1 MTATA
6 EIMFLQWGQ
15 WQKGGSG
22 LSGVNILWR
31 CIHEGAGASHI
42 TVTGEPHMSATVEL
56 VERFCLTLKPPYRY
70 AINHRYIYNS
80 PDNYAA
86 KRLHVTPD
94 VYRNRLDAA
103 ANMLENY
110 LVET

>member
-22 LSGVNILWR
+22 LSGVNIIYR
-31 CIHEGAGASHI
+31 CMQFGPGAGKPI
-42 TVTGEPHMSATVEL
+42 TGEPHMSATVEL
-56 VERFCLTLKPPYRY
+56 VERFCLTLKPPFRY

-86 KRLHVTPD
+86 KRLHCSPD
-94 VYRNRLDAA
+94 IYRTRLDTA

-110 LVET
+110 LVAN